1 MKFLDLASLS
11 RYYFCSSTQSCVW
24 TRSQSS
30 AHLLIYQAWMLVC
43 PTIPVRLIDGFSTT
57 GLIPSWTTLMLAN
70 TMCMGTWKH
79 TLVRQW
85 LLPCKAGMPV
95 VMYCLWPLSEVQ
107 DTWFV
112 SERGTTTAGKLVGL
126 DRKLCKNLE
135 EDVEADCSPLQ
146 LSKSPVGPLAE
157 SSRCQECN
165 RHSSLYPVALY
176 LCIITECLTVACTVG
191 RLWST
196 WSSHWTIFTQ
206 TMISACCALTIS
218 RRRAELKL

>member
-11 RYYFCSSTQSCVW
+11 RYYFCISTQSCIW
-24 TRSQSS
+24 ACTQSS
-30 AHLLIYQAWMLVC
+30 AHLLIDQAWMLVR
-43 PTIPVRLIDGFSTT
+43 PRIPVRLADCLSTT
-57 GLIPSWTTLMLAN
+57 GLIPSWTTLTLAN

-79 TLVRQW
+79 ILVRQRS
-85 LLPCKAGMPV
+85 LPCKAGMPV
-95 VMYCLWPLSEVQ
+95 VTYCLQPPSEVQ

-112 SERGTTTAGKLVGL
+112 SERGTRTAGKLAGL

-165 RHSSLYPVALY
+165 RQSSLHPVALY
-176 LCIITECLTVACTVG
+176 LCITTDSLTVARAVG
-191 RLWST
+191 RLWYI
-196 WSSHWTIFTQ
+196 WSSHWIIFTQ